1 MGWWT
6 TLKSRWKD
14 MLEEYGKVALV
25 VWFTIFGLV
34 FGGFVIAIE
43 QGFRPEGVEVAGSW
57 AMAYAATQLTK
68 PIRIAAVLFLTP
80 IVARVIRREPVRSA
94 EATEKVVAA
103 EDADASGGSEA
114 DAGTAS
120 EPV

>member
-1 MGWWT
+1 MAI
-6 TLKSRWKD
+6 R
-14 MLEEYGKVALV
+14 ALNDIADR
-25 VWFTIFGLV
+25 IF
-34 FGGFVIAIE
+34 AIE

-80 IVARVIRREPVRSA
+80 IVARVIRREPVRAA
-94 EATEKVVAA
+94 EAADKAPVAD
-103 EDADASGGSEA
+103 DADASDGSEA